1 MKMKNSLNNKK
12 LNDFEL
18 NFVAGGTLTQVNEL
32 ADAFAKK
39 GGTFGEI
46 VGEVHGALSGQSGV
60 VGPLNIL
67 LREAVGKGLNQL
79 GISHDLS
86 VGVLGTG
93 FMSKDNKYSY
103 KGKSIS
109 HADVLKMIADAKVA

>member
-1 MKMKNSLNNKK
+1 MKMMNALESKK
-12 LNDFEL
+12 LNDLEL
-18 NFVAGGTLTQVNEL
+18 DFVAGGTLTEVNQL

-46 VGEVHGALSGQSGV
+46 VAEVHSALSSKTGV

-86 VGVLGTG
+86 VGALGTG

-103 KGKSIS
+103 NGKSIS
-109 HADVLKMIADAKVA
+109 HDEVLKIIANAKVA

>member
-1 MKMKNSLNNKK
+1 MMNALGSKK

-18 NFVAGGTLTQVNEL
+18 DFVAGGTLTEVNQL

-46 VGEVHGALSGQSGV
+46 VGEVHSALSSTTGV
-60 VGPLNIL
+60 AGPLNIL

-79 GISHDLS
+79 GISHSRHRLH
-86 VGVLGTG
+86 VQGQQVFLQWQE
-93 FMSKDNKYSY
+93 
-103 KGKSIS
+103 
-109 HADVLKMIADAKVA
+109 HLP

>member
-1 MKMKNSLNNKK
+1 MMNALKSKK

-18 NFVAGGTLTQVNEL
+18 DFVAGGTLTEVNQL

-46 VGEVHGALSGQSGV
+46 VGEVHSALSSKTGV

-86 VGVLGTG
+86 VGALGTG

-109 HADVLKMIADAKVA
+109 HDEVLKIIANAKVA

>member
-1 MKMKNSLNNKK
+1 MNMKNVLENKK

-18 NFVAGGTLTQVNEL
+18 DFVAGGTLTQVNEL

-46 VGEVHGALSGQSGV
+46 VGEVHSALSSKTGV

-67 LREAVGKGLNQL
+67 LREAVGKGLDQL

-86 VGVLGTG
+86 VGALGTG
-93 FMSKDNKYSY
+93 FMSKANKYSY
-103 KGKSIS
+103 NGKSIS
-109 HADVLKMIADAKVA
+109 HDEVLKMIGNAKVA

>member
-1 MKMKNSLNNKK
+1 MKNAMNNKK

-18 NFVAGGTLTQVNEL
+18 DFVAGGTLTEVNQL

-39 GGTFGEI
+39 GGIFGEVVAEI
-46 VGEVHGALSGQSGV
+46 HSVLNDKSGV
-60 VGPLNIL
+60 AGPVNIL
-67 LREAVGKGLNQL
+67 LREAVGKGLSQL

-93 FMSKDNKYSY
+93 FMSKDNKYSCN
-103 KGKSIS
+103 GKSIS
-109 HADVLKMIADAKVA
+109 HADVLKMIEAAKVA